1 MEEMGNERKPRNV
14 RQHLD
19 FMTPKIMKRGR
30 PKVAELTVVG
40 IPKTKKRKMEGSI
53 LLPYNKLKPYDKERM
68 ILECVTKKRIV
79 VAEALNGKRLL
90 DNDNIQTNIHLIPDA
105 VRDRDNTDI
114 FRVEKFFSEDS
125 WFQLL
130 EILQKK
136 EETAWH
142 CKACSKAI
150 KDNQESIACDHCLS
164 WYHFLCS
171 SLSTKPKARNWFCKN
186 CKTKL
191 NLNLFTPVLGTGRR
205 IPASSL
211 IFQILN
217 V

>member
-90 DNDNIQTNIHLIPDA
+90 DNDDIQTNIQLIPDT
-105 VRDRDNTDI
+105 VRDRDNIDI
-114 FRVEKFFSEDS
+114 FRVEKFFNKDS
-125 WFQLL
+125 WLQLL
-130 EILQKK
+130 EIMQKK

-150 KDNQESIACDHCLS
+150 KDNQESIACDRCLS

-171 SLSTKPKARNWFCKN
+171 SLSTKPKARNWFCKS
-186 CKTKL
+186 CKTKF
-191 NLNLFTPVLGTGRR
+191 N
-205 IPASSL
+205 
-211 IFQILN
+211 
-217 V
+217 